1 MKLFVNAILAV
12 VMFASAPVFA
22 ATGLVLKKDI
32 VFSEGGNSVTL
43 AGVGT
48 DEHGSAKCRL
58 ISYRYGNSVPNGVIP
73 AGTIFPIKSAESRK
87 VFPDIDGVGA
97 MWQIRT
103 SVYAP
108 LGEQGNSFDV
118 RVSCQDAYHLFMS
131 FPSAKEA
138 VQLFSE
144 YIEAVNLN

>member
-1 MKLFVNAILAV
+1 
-12 VMFASAPVFA
+12 
-22 ATGLVLKKDI
+22 GED
-32 VFSEGGNSVTL
+32 SVTL
-43 AGVGT
+43 ARVGT
-48 DEHGSAKCRL
+48 DEHGYSKCRL
-58 ISYRYGNSVPNGVIP
+58 ISYRYGNAVPNGVIP
-73 AGTIFPIKSAESRK
+73 AGTVFPIRSAESRK

-131 FPSAKEA
+131 FPNAKEA
-138 VQLFSE
+138 VQMFSE
-144 YIEAVNLN
+144 YIETVNLN